1 MENIAFYGVF
11 AAIISSLVGIVAY
24 FADKWLSHVDDSI
37 KEVRSDVG
45 NVSLDIKSL
54 NREINVLKESYI
66 DQALDL
72 KKQLTKIDA
81 KLEHQADKIDV
92 VTIRMDQADRHLENY
107 GKVIKIVVDKIK
119 KT

>member
-11 AAIISSLVGIVAY
+11 TAIVSCLVGIVAY

-81 KLEHQADKIDV
+81 KLENQADKIDV
-92 VTIRMDQADRHLENY
+92 VRIRMDQADKHLENY
-107 GKVIKIVVDKIK
+107 GKVIKIIVDKVRK
-119 KT
+119 N